1 MVLNVGNGA
10 VSDAHDDVNIQRGL
24 CAGGFFAQLL
34 LALDEVSADL
44 AAFFVALDHCQFFG
58 GVQDEVVVFSWYA
71 SIDYFPILGN
81 NQKVLIFYEFILAD
95 SLGDPSSKAF
105 TYFEKGVHH
114 KYHCLILHVFFTGI
128 DCSLICFR
136 KAI

>member
-1 MVLNVGNGA
+1 MVLNVGNRT

-44 AAFFVALDHCQFFG
+44 AAFFVVLDHCQFFG

-71 SIDYFPILGN
+71 SIDYFPILG
-81 NQKVLIFYEFILAD
+81 KMCIRD
-95 SLGDPSSKAF
+95 SRWHP
-105 TYFEKGVHH
+105 
-114 KYHCLILHVFFTGI
+114 
-128 DCSLICFR
+128 
-136 KAI
+136 

>member
-10 VSDAHDDVNIQRGL
+10 VSDAHDDINIQGIL
-24 CAGGFFAQLL
+24 CFGGIFAQLL

-44 AAFFVALDHCQFFG
+44 AALFVALHHRQFFS
-58 GVQDEVVVFSWYA
+58 GVESEVVVFRWSA
-71 SIDYFPILGN
+71 STDFFPILGN

-105 TYFEKGVHH
+105 TYFEKCVQITSVAEKG
-114 KYHCLILHVFFTGI
+114 
-128 DCSLICFR
+128 CFV
-136 KAI
+136 